1 MSNAKPNPER
11 YDLRQIISW
20 TCVNGLPLF
29 IASAGMRVS
38 ETETEKVDSVLIFSH
53 LYKNSWKCLTFL
65 MILWPIKFFFLD
77 LQPTKF
83 SEQFNWTVSVQ
94 NKVRHFCDL
103 RFVHWLLLA
112 PPPPAFFFLFLYVSL
127 TPPSSKNP
135 VDCWLLVT
143 LVTLYLPKLGLIAL
157 S

>member
-1 MSNAKPNPER
+1 MSNDKPNTEH

-29 IASAGMRVS
+29 IASVGMRVS
-38 ETETEKVDSVLIFSH
+38 ETETSKVDSVLIFSH
-53 LYKNSWKCLTFL
+53 LYENSWKCLTFL

-94 NKVRHFCDL
+94 NKERHFCD
-103 RFVHWLLLA
+103 
-112 PPPPAFFFLFLYVSL
+112 
-127 TPPSSKNP
+127 
-135 VDCWLLVT
+135 
-143 LVTLYLPKLGLIAL
+143 
-157 S
+157 

>member
-1 MSNAKPNPER
+1 MSNAKPNPEH

-29 IASAGMRVS
+29 IASAGTRVS
-38 ETETEKVDSVLIFSH
+38 ETETAKVDSVLIFSHLYKNSWKCLTLFIASAGTRVSETETAKVDSVLIFSH

-83 SEQFNWTVSVQ
+83 S
-94 NKVRHFCDL
+94 
-103 RFVHWLLLA
+103 
-112 PPPPAFFFLFLYVSL
+112 
-127 TPPSSKNP
+127 
-135 VDCWLLVT
+135 
-143 LVTLYLPKLGLIAL
+143 
-157 S
+157 

>member
-1 MSNAKPNPER
+1 MSNAKPNPEH

-38 ETETEKVDSVLIFSH
+38 ETETAKVDSVLIFSH

-94 NKVRHFCDL
+94 NNERHFCD
-103 RFVHWLLLA
+103 
-112 PPPPAFFFLFLYVSL
+112 
-127 TPPSSKNP
+127 
-135 VDCWLLVT
+135 
-143 LVTLYLPKLGLIAL
+143 
-157 S
+157 